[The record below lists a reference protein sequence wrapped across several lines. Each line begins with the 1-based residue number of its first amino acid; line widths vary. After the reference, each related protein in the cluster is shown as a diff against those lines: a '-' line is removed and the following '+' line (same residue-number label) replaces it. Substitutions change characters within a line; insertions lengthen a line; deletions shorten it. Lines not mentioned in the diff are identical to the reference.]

1 MNYKLKIKI
10 QNIISSLPKSQ
21 SINFILQKYVTKS
34 LPIPFDE
41 FKQKIDTVKTHFDN
55 LKKFGSKPISD
66 SLYYE
71 IGAGYDMVIPISLSL
86 LGFQNM
92 ICIDVRKLTFIEL
105 LNDSL
110 DKIKLLNDPEI
121 KLSESQKKIVFTKN
135 NWLEVF
141 QSEFNIRYIAPS
153 DARKTGMKENLVDYC
168 VTNAVLEHVPVDIMH
183 DLLKETFRIMKKGG
197 IMSNVIDYRD
207 HFAYFDNNINF
218 YNYLTFSKE
227 EWKKLN
233 PDIMHQNRMR
243 HKDYIKIINDIG
255 FEIVKE
261 VPALPDDNLMESLK
275 KLKISEEFSS
285 QYTFD
290 EMKILGSQ
298 LVLRKP

>member
-1 MNYKLKIKI
+1 MNYQLKIKI
-10 QNIISSLPKSQ
+10 QNTISKLPYAENL
-21 SINFILQKYVTKS
+21 NFILQKYVTKS

-41 FKQKIDTVKTHFDN
+41 FKQKINTVKTHFDN

-66 SLYYE
+66 SCYYE

-86 LGFQNM
+86 LGFKNL

-121 KLSESQKKIVFTKN
+121 KLSESQNKIFFTKN

-153 DARKTGMKENLVDYC
+153 DARETGMKENSIDYS
-168 VTNAVLEHVPVDIMH
+168 VTNAVLEHIPADIIYDIM
-183 DLLKETFRIMKKGG
+183 KETFRILKKGA
-197 IMSNVIDYRD
+197 IMSNIIDYRD
-207 HFAYFDNNINF
+207 HFAYFDSEINF
-218 YNYLTFSKE
+218 YNYLTFSSA

-233 PDIMHQNRMR
+233 PSIMHQNRLR
-243 HKDYIKIINDIG
+243 HKDYINIVKDIG

-261 VPALPDDNLMESLK
+261 EITLPDKNLSEDLK
-275 KLKISEEFSS
+275 KLKISEEILKKYS
-285 QYTFD
+285 FD